1 MDNNI
6 FTVNNYRGEAVFCTK
21 ERWENHVVAGHP
33 IMEKNIEAVKDT
45 ISDPDSVYES
55 SRNPK
60 REVMFKRS
68 PYSTQKIFTEVVVEY
83 SSYSGVVSGELVTAF
98 LNNAERGRIGN
109 VLYRNS
115 KD

>member
-1 MDNNI
+1 MDNKV

-21 ERWENHVVAGHP
+21 ERWENHIVAGHP
-33 IMEKNIEAVKDT
+33 IMEENIEAVKDT

-55 SRNPK
+55 SKIPK
-60 REVMFKRS
+60 REIMFKQS
-68 PYSTQKIFTEVVVEY
+68 PHSTYKGFTKAIVEY
-83 SSYSGVVSGELVTAF
+83 SSYSGVVSGEVVTAF
-98 LNNAERGRIGN
+98 PKESERGGIGN